1 MFAFDEL
8 LKLLTW
14 DRVWLLLLDATI
26 KATLLLIVATI
37 ASFALRKSSAAARHR
52 LWALTMLSLI
62 VVPLLPSVIP
72 VAWSV
77 TVPQQVASFMASH
90 HPSESRVAMPP
101 MAFVP
106 VPGES
111 FEVPTSGS
119 SNSQPQELKRF
130 LNETGPALSDAP
142 ASSIS
147 EMSFTSDSTV
157 SWTDA
162 FVVVWLCGVVF
173 CLASIAIGTWRV
185 FRFRAASSVLD
196 DRNWNVIVDETKR
209 RLGLTRAV
217 PLREHPEPVVPMT
230 LGVLRPIVIL
240 PRQAREWPEQLKR
253 IVLLHELA
261 HVKRRDVAFQSLGRL
276 ACALYWFHPLAWFGI
291 RQLRRER
298 ELACDDLV
306 VHCGERA
313 TEYAEAL
320 VSVAKNY
327 QTQRGLT
334 CAVAMARHG
343 NLEGRM
349 RSLFDEDIVRSHKPL
364 SRIVAIAMLV
374 ASAMAVSAV
383 SAMQLAAEPPEDD
396 EAPVVYTPD
405 EEPGDQEPEPAKPPE
420 QSLLGAIAEGI
431 GDVVGEL
438 VGEFSAGDGQYRVAG
453 PLERTVKVIDEA
465 ANPVEGAK
473 IIPSGFGTANGTG
486 WGWIEIW
493 PKEFVTNAEGVA
505 TILVPEEL
513 TTIIPAD
520 SGIFTFISFRVEHS
534 DFAPE
539 VQGAFRGDGQQ
550 PVTLSKGVTLA
561 VKAIDSQTSQ
571 PITSDLYAMSSGY
584 PNPKWKIEAGLLR
597 SMPFNPKS
605 ADAGRF
611 FRVIHAPNKE
621 PNAQVMFSD
630 VIDASLLEVKDH
642 VANPK
647 IELHPSV
654 ELSGALSANVGRPVK
669 PGGRV
674 IAAILSGSDHQS
686 CAWQDVVPI
695 TEDGTF
701 KFAGLPRESH
711 VELIAVCDG
720 WVSRSKLETTGDY
733 DRKHGTTF
741 AQMNNG
747 GMVASTPF
755 RLESDA
761 ANVIVNMVETGI
773 CKFKV
778 VDELGDPIDL
788 ATIVLMPNQTTR
800 AGSTFLG
807 AGGRSIDALLNAD
820 SAPRGVEFDMAKS
833 YIRVTSPPG
842 IAVISNLPA
851 TSLIVMV
858 DFPGYAVVPDPRYAG
873 MGDFAIE
880 VADIKAGELNQKI
893 LRMRKVDD
901 QMSLQN
907 LSLSTADGTHQVMF
921 RIVDAEGASLPN
933 ARIHFVAQSVT
944 TPGKKQRW
952 PADWSHDI
960 KKLGMGM
967 VAIRIPRPTNITAE
981 DLAKASIWIDIEAD
995 GCVPLKNH
1003 EVSLSQRLPIR
1014 LQALEEK
1021 LK

>member
-1 MFAFDEL
+1 MFAFDGL
-8 LKLLTW
+8 LKLVIW
-14 DRVWLLLLDATI
+14 DTVWKLLLDATI
-26 KATLLLIVATI
+26 KATLLLIVATFVG
-37 ASFALRKSSAAARHR
+37 FALRKSSAATRHR

-62 VVPLLPSVIP
+62 VMPLLPSVIP

-77 TVPQQVASFMASH
+77 TIPQQVASLITPH

-101 MAFVP
+101 TAFVP

-119 SNSQPQELKRF
+119 SNSQPEELERF
-130 LNETGPALSDAP
+130 LNETEPALSDAP

-147 EMSFTSDSTV
+147 EMSVTSDSAV

-162 FVVVWLCGVVF
+162 FVVGSLVWLCGVVL
-173 CLASIAIGTWRV
+173 CLANIAVGTWRV
-185 FRFRAASSVLD
+185 FRFRAASRMLD

-209 RLGLTRAV
+209 RLGLTRSV

-230 LGVLRPIVIL
+230 LGALRPIVVL
-240 PRQAREWPEQLKR
+240 PRQAREWPEPLKR

-261 HVKRRDVAFQSLGRL
+261 HVKRRDVAFQWLGRL
-276 ACALYWFHPLAWFGI
+276 ACAMYWFHPLAWFGLQ
-291 RQLRRER
+291 QLRKER

-327 QTQRGLT
+327 QTQQGLT

-349 RSLFDEDIVRSHKPL
+349 RSLFDKDIVRSHKPL
-364 SRIVAIAMLV
+364 GRIAAVAMLV
-374 ASAMAVSAV
+374 ASALAVSAV
-383 SAMQLAAEPPEDD
+383 SAMQLAAEPPEDGKV
-396 EAPVVYTPD
+396 PVIV
-405 EEPGDQEPEPAKPPE
+405 PAGAEHGVQKPRPPE
-420 QSLLGAIAEGI
+420 RSLLGAIAKGI
-431 GDVVGEL
+431 GEL
-438 VGEFSAGDGQYRVAG
+438 FVANGQHRATG
-453 PLERTVKVIDEA
+453 PLERVVKVVDESG
-465 ANPVEGAK
+465 NPVEHAK
-473 IIPSGFGTANGTG
+473 IILMGFGTTNGTG
-486 WGWIEIW
+486 WGWIDAW
-493 PKEFVTNAEGVA
+493 PNEFVTNAKGIA
-505 TILVPEEL
+505 TVLVPKKL
-513 TTIIPAD
+513 TAMIPAE
-520 SGIFTFISFRVEHS
+520 SGNFTYISFRVEHP
-534 DFAPE
+534 DFALQ
-539 VQGAFRGDGQQ
+539 VQNPFRGDDGQ
-550 PVTLSKGVTLA
+550 PVTLSKGLTVA
-561 VKAIDSQTSQ
+561 VKAIDSATNEQ
-571 PITSDLYAMSSGY
+571 IASDLYAVSSGY
-584 PNPKWKIEAGLLR
+584 PNPKWTLETGLLR
-597 SMPFNPKS
+597 STPFNPKA
-605 ADAGRF
+605 ADTGKY
-611 FRVIHAPNKE
+611 FRVVYAPNE
-621 PNAQVMFSD
+621 GLAAQIMFSD
-630 VIDASLLEVKDH
+630 VIDASLLKAEDH
-642 VANPK
+642 IAN
-647 IELHPSV
+647 EDVVLHPGV
-654 ELSGALSANVGRPVK
+654 ELSGSLSENVERPVK
-669 PGGRV
+669 PGGRL
-674 IAAILSGSDHQS
+674 IATILSGSDHQS
-686 CAWQDVVPI
+686 SIWQDVVPI

-778 VDELGDPIDL
+778 VDEHGDPIDL
-788 ATIVLMPNQTTR
+788 ATIMVMPNHVTR

-833 YIRVTSPPG
+833 YIRVTSLPG

-851 TSLIVMV
+851 TSLKVMV
-858 DFPGYAVVPDPRYAG
+858 DFPGYAVVPDPRYAR
-873 MGDFAIE
+873 MGGFPLE
-880 VADIKAGELNQKI
+880 VADIKERELNQKI
-893 LRMRKVDD
+893 LKMRKVDD
-901 QMSLQN
+901 ESGLLNWSL
-907 LSLSTADGTHQVMF
+907 LIADSTHKVML
-921 RIVDAEGASLPN
+921 RIVDADGIPLPK
-933 ARIHFVAQSVT
+933 AKITLVDQSIT
-944 TPGKKQRW
+944 AFGEKQPW
-952 PADWSHDI
+952 PADWPTDVSVNW
-960 KKLGMGM
+960 MA
-967 VAIRIPRPTNITAE
+967 VAAIHIPRLASVSAE

-1014 LQALEEK
+1014 LQAVDQKPE
-1021 LK
+1021 